1 MSGEIPPL
9 APGLEARYERVVPIE
24 WTIAQYDARLPAVF
38 STPAMIGMME
48 MAAARAVQ
56 PALPGGA
63 ITVGTR
69 IEVDHLKA
77 APAGATVVA
86 SAKLV
91 EVSGRFLTFEVEA
104 RNGSEVI
111 GRGRVFRA
119 IVELS
124 RFVQKA
130 ATSSQP

>member
-1 MSGEIPPL
+1 MTDEIPAL
-9 APGLEARYERVVPIE
+9 AAGLEARYERVVPIE
-24 WTIAQYDARLPAVF
+24 WTIAQYDSRLPAVF

-48 MAAARAVQ
+48 MAAAKAVQ
-56 PALPGGA
+56 PALPAGTL
-63 ITVGTR
+63 TVGTR
-69 IEVDHLKA
+69 IEVDHLRA

-124 RFVQKA
+124 RFLQKA